1 VAPVLGLAWAK
12 GGEPVPKEAATNS
25 GNQNSL
31 GDVTN
36 VLGFLLAGFGAVL
49 SFFGLRSSEVTTV
62 LRNDPGQASF
72 IALFLLLGVLA
83 AVLTVATK
91 SASARNAPLPLTA
104 GVIVALFGMGTLVV
118 HYIPIGE
125 STGTAVSFRLGRDL
139 ICAGLI
145 ICAASIIFLVL
156 ASCIPAW
163 RRKGDENSGTAVP
176 LQPSAKVTVDEATVL
191 VEETIH
197 GQPGEDAGYPRVIV
211 EFQPS
216 SAQRTEE
223 PGATGGKHRY
233 PPGSLRYWL
242 LEPLVPLTVIFI
254 LSSVILIATSAYG
267 GMRLETNSQLS
278 FSSQVGATFAVNGP
292 TATVSVDIAA
302 TKLPQNDYV
311 FVDIYAVPTDNSLIG
326 KDGKTLA
333 ELCTAYGLDQYRAH
347 HRKIPANINALI
359 TPYVAHCV
367 TDPCLYFA
375 VQNPNS
381 RYQEPDICNVLL
393 SGSIVPNATGDVDK
407 TLSVPFK
414 ISAYQDMDVRAEVC
428 PPNSGESC
436 ASSLSRQNSRLD
448 WVISNSQITPG

>member
-1 VAPVLGLAWAK
+1 
-12 GGEPVPKEAATNS
+12 VPKEAATNS

-176 LQPSAKVTVDEATVL
+176 LQPSA
-191 VEETIH
+191 
-197 GQPGEDAGYPRVIV
+197 
-211 EFQPS
+211 
-216 SAQRTEE
+216 AQRTEE